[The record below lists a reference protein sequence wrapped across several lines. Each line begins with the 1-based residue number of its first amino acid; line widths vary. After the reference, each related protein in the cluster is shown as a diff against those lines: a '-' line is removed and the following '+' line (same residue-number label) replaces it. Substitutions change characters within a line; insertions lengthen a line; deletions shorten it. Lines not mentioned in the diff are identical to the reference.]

1 MARNKREYKLQN
13 LQHGNRLGKVVRL
26 ALVFN
31 IILAD
36 LKFFEL
42 IKIVRQVTAEYRR
55 ESSRVILRSVR
66 DSRKLVSSLMMTP
79 PYVMS
84 RDM

>member
-1 MARNKREYKLQN
+1 MVRNKREYKLQN

-26 ALVFN
+26 ALVFS

-42 IKIVRQVTAEYRR
+42 IKIVRQVAAEYTR
-55 ESSRVILRSVR
+55 ESSHVILRSVR
-66 DSRKLVSSLMMTP
+66 DSLESL
-79 PYVMS
+79 
-84 RDM
+84 